1 MNKSI
6 PIKTEE
12 ADKLLS
18 AKISFGQLFRFLI
31 DHAVLILRPLSIA
44 ESESIVSLSDQISDY
59 NLHEWIVSRTTIY
72 CSDSDYVLNSSRAGM
87 LASVAIKIMS
97 LSNIRSEDG
106 FKLALGN
113 KRKSSTTLQ
122 STIESLIGKAFPSL
136 SPIDLKNLTQEQQIT
151 YLTKAESLLGTKLEL
166 DRKPSRRRGPK
177 VPEGFSSVGGDASSI
192 TSPQAADIPDFER
205 DNKGMM

>member
-1 MNKSI
+1 
-6 PIKTEE
+6 
-12 ADKLLS
+12 
-18 AKISFGQLFRFLI
+18 
-31 DHAVLILRPLSIA
+31 
-44 ESESIVSLSDQISDY
+44 
-59 NLHEWIVSRTTIY
+59 
-72 CSDSDYVLNSSRAGM
+72 M

-151 YLTKAESLLGTKLEL
+151 YLTKAETLLGTKLEL